1 MTDGILLRELQNDFL
16 LRRYSILILDEAHER
31 SLNTDIL
38 IGMLSRIVRERQREY
53 EEQQKKVL
61 SGQTVSP
68 EERVYP
74 LKLVL
79 MSATLRVEDFIS
91 GQKNLRDPPPVME
104 VPTRL
109 YPVTV
114 HFSKRTEMVDYVGK
128 TYKKI
133 LSIHKRLPPGDV
145 FGSEG
150 NTIEEN
156 VIKEISEAF
165 DDERSSMTEITE
177 RFNSY
182 DEDHGEIYECESE
195 ISYDSADDSD
205 LDVYGDDA
213 QLLNQK
219 SLSSDGKLN
228 VLGEEGSLTSLKAAF
243 EALAGKR
250 TSQPASILK
259 PEASGLKRAG
269 NLLNKMRTKKRTIDS
284 CAMLRKL
291 WDDNP
296 RELFSEI
303 LDWFQQGF
311 HDHFED
317 LWAKMQ
323 LEVFLD
329 PKEWL
334 SKKVKREKRNP

>member
-1 MTDGILLRELQNDFL
+1 M
-16 LRRYSILILDEAHER
+16 
-31 SLNTDIL
+31 
-38 IGMLSRIVRERQREY
+38 QREY

-91 GQKNLRDPPPVME
+91 GQKIFRDPPPVME
-104 VPTRL
+104 VPTRQ

-114 HFSKRTEMVDYVGK
+114 HFSKRTEMVDYVGQA
-128 TYKKI
+128 YKKI
-133 LSIHKRLPPGDV
+133 LSIHKRLPPGGILV
-145 FGSEG
+145 FVTGQREVEYLCQKLRKASKEIVERASKVDNQTSLVSEG

-182 DEDHGEIYECESE
+182 DEDHGEIYEYESE

-219 SLSSDGKLN
+219 SLSSDGKLD

-250 TSQPASILK
+250 TSQPDSGEQELVPISEEGASNESEPLLSK
-259 PEASGLKRAG
+259 VRNGANGTFAGLMCV
-269 NLLNKMRTKKRTIDS
+269 LPLY
-284 CAMLRKL
+284 AML
-291 WDDNP
+291 P
-296 RELFSEI
+296 AS
-303 LDWFQQGF
+303 
-311 HDHFED
+311 
-317 LWAKMQ
+317 A
-323 LEVFLD
+323 
-329 PKEWL
+329 
-334 SKKVKREKRNP
+334 